1 MRNINKKMGHP
12 FHSQVA
18 ICGINYIELE
28 LYRRISSHFFGYFYL
43 EITEKLVNRLPE
55 ELQTRTVI

>member
-1 MRNINKKMGHP
+1 MKNINGKMVYP
-12 FHSQVA
+12 LHSQVA
-18 ICGINYIELE
+18 ICDINYIELE
-28 LYRRISSHFFGYFYL
+28 LCKRISSHFFGYFYL